1 MNRTLS
7 IFLAASLAVFLAGAC
22 AQTPTEPST
31 AATDRVLAA
40 WVRVNYGTAVAPN
53 DSGVF
58 VLSYTQGAGASV
70 PDSGYVFCHYQR
82 RTLDGNIQGSNI
94 EPLVEQLGLKTKL
107 TDCGSDIW
115 QVDVGSIPKGLEPV
129 IKSLKVGGKATVALP
144 VSQNALSY
152 AVYNAFP
159 SSVTENMIYEIELD
173 GVENDIFAWQ
183 DAQLRAHS
191 VAHYGGMD
199 SLEDGFY
206 FKRVGEVAEPDS
218 LNDDVSVSF
227 WYIGRRLDGRIF
239 DTNVRDTARKYEI
252 YTASGSYDSL
262 TMTYYRELST
272 MLSNST
278 YVSGFTK
285 AIHEMHRRDTVEV
298 FFRSDWGYGASGST
312 NVIPEYSPLAFRI
325 WFTNT
330 TNEDED

>member
-58 VLSYTQGAGASV
+58 VLSHIPGTGASV

-82 RTLDGNIQGSNI
+82 RSLDGNILGSNI

-115 QVDVGSIPKGLEPV
+115 QVDVGSIPKGLEPI
-129 IKSLKVGGKATVALP
+129 IKSLKVGGKVTVALP
-144 VSQNALSY
+144 VSQSALSY

-159 SSVTENMIYEIELD
+159 SSVTDNIIYEIELD
-173 GVENDIFAWQ
+173 DVVKDIFSWQ
-183 DAQLRAHS
+183 DDLLKAHS
-191 VAHYGGMD
+191 AAHYNGMD
-199 SLEDGFY
+199 TLEDGFY
-206 FKRVGEVAEPDS
+206 LKQFNKNAEPDT
-218 LNDDVSVSF
+218 LIDETPVSI
-227 WYIGRRLDGRIF
+227 WYIGRRLDGSIF

-252 YTASGSYDSL
+252 YTTSGSYDSL
-262 TMTYYRELST
+262 SLTYYKELST
-272 MLSNST
+272 MLSNNS

-285 AIHEMHRRDTVEV
+285 AVHEMRKRDTVEA

-312 NVIPEYSPLAFRI
+312 NVIPEYSPLKFRI
-325 WFTNT
+325 WFTKT
-330 TNEDED
+330 TNGDED